1 MHFLQLKK
9 MIWQFFSFAKS
20 GAQSFFYFSQ
30 YLKWLHKFFFKI
42 FFNLLVSSTQSAL
55 SLSAESNLHQE

>member
-1 MHFLQLKK
+1 MNFLQFKK

-20 GAQSFFYFSQ
+20 TAQRFFYFLQ
-30 YLKWLHKFFFKI
+30 YPKRLHKFFLKI